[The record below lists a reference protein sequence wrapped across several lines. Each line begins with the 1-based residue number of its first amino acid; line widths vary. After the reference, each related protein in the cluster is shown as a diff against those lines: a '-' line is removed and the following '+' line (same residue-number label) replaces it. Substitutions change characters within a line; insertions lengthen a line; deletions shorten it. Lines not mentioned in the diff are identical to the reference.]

1 MPNKTHA
8 IKCLKIEYYE
18 QERSCI
24 SLYVLDID
32 NIKSLHLEKRL
43 KKVSKIQN
51 CLIVMKKGEWVSI
64 ILHFYIKKSMA
75 CCLQVKVPEISS
87 SII

>member
-64 ILHFYIKKSMA
+64 ILHFYIKKINGLLFAS
-75 CCLQVKVPEISS
+75 KSP
-87 SII
+87 